1 MPWDPHTAFQLEDGD
16 DGKYNSEG
24 PGLRWVVEGE
34 HLLDSVRPF
43 YLPLNYLVRSRIDM
57 TGYSLT

>member
-1 MPWDPHTAFQLEDGD
+1 MQDGD